1 MSRGHTPT
9 IAVVNQKGG
18 VGKTFIADE
27 LAFWCERHGVTYA
40 FIDLDGQGSGL
51 HGTSDE
57 GGDDAAE
64 VAIVDTP
71 GAITDQLRVALT
83 EADAVVVPVRP
94 SVDDVG
100 PTERTLGIVEEV
112 APDVVGVLA
121 VNGRTRFLETREF
134 EPEVERWAVR
144 GWNVFRLPQSVLVP
158 RARRRGGSV
167 VAFAPRSKAAEAVEE
182 LCGAVVGEVTGHGAD
197 EA

>member
-1 MSRGHTPT
+1 M
-9 IAVVNQKGG
+9 
-18 VGKTFIADE
+18 
-27 LAFWCERHGVTYA
+27 
-40 FIDLDGQGSGL
+40 

-83 EADAVVVPVRP
+83 EADAVVVPVCP

-134 EPEVERWAVR
+134 EPEVERWAAR

-158 RARRRGGSV
+158 RARRRGESV

>member
-27 LAFWCERHGVTYA
+27 LAFWCELHGVAYA

-57 GGDDAAE
+57 GGDDAVE
-64 VAIVDTP
+64 VAVVDTP

-94 SVDDVG
+94 SVDDLG

-112 APDVVGVLA
+112 APDVVGVLT
-121 VNGRTRFLETREF
+121 VGRTRFLETREF
-134 EPEVERWAVR
+134 EPEVGRWEAR
-144 GWNVFRLPQSVLVP
+144 GWNVFRLPQSVAVP
-158 RARRRGGSV
+158 RARRRGESV
-167 VAFAPRSKAAEAVEE
+167 VAFAPRSRVAEAVGR
-182 LCGAVVGEVTGHGAD
+182 CARPSSGR
-197 EA
+197 

>member
-1 MSRGHTPT
+1 MSREHTPT

-27 LAFWCERHGVTYA
+27 LAFWCERHGVAYA

-134 EPEVERWAVR
+134 EPEVERWAAR
-144 GWNVFRLPQSVLVP
+144 GWNVFRIPQSVLVP
-158 RARRRGGSV
+158 RARRRGESV

>member
-1 MSRGHTPT
+1 MSREHTPT

-27 LAFWCERHGVTYA
+27 LAFWCERHGVAYA

-134 EPEVERWAVR
+134 EPEVERWAAR

-158 RARRRGGSV
+158 RARRRGESV

-182 LCGAVVGEVTGHGAD
+182 LCGAVVGEVTGHGTD

>member
-1 MSRGHTPT
+1 M
-9 IAVVNQKGG
+9 
-18 VGKTFIADE
+18 
-27 LAFWCERHGVTYA
+27 
-40 FIDLDGQGSGL
+40 
-51 HGTSDE
+51 
-57 GGDDAAE
+57 
-64 VAIVDTP
+64 
-71 GAITDQLRVALT
+71 
-83 EADAVVVPVRP
+83 VVPVRP

-134 EPEVERWAVR
+134 EPEVERWAAR

-158 RARRRGGSV
+158 RARRRGESV
-167 VAFAPRSKAAEAVEE
+167 VAFAPRSKVAEAVEE

>member
-1 MSRGHTPT
+1 MSRRHTPT

-27 LAFWCERHGVTYA
+27 LAFWCERHGVAYA

-134 EPEVERWAVR
+134 EPEVERWAAR
-144 GWNVFRLPQSVLVP
+144 GWNVFRIPQSVLVP
-158 RARRRGGSV
+158 RARRRGESV

-182 LCGAVVGEVTGHGAD
+182 LCGAVVGEVTGHGTGQA
-197 EA
+197 

>member
-1 MSRGHTPT
+1 M
-9 IAVVNQKGG
+9 Q
-18 VGKTFIADE
+18 
-27 LAFWCERHGVTYA
+27 
-40 FIDLDGQGSGL
+40 DLGRQGSGL

-64 VAIVDTP
+64 IAIVDTP

-112 APDVVGVLA
+112 APGVVGVLA

-134 EPEVERWAVR
+134 EPEVERWEAR
-144 GWNVFRLPQSVLVP
+144 DWNVFRLPQTVLVP
-158 RARRRGGSV
+158 RARRQGKSI
-167 VAFAPRSKAAEAVEE
+167 VAFAPRSKAAEAVEA
-182 LCGAVVGEVTGHGAD
+182 LCAAVVGEMTGHGAD

>member
-1 MSRGHTPT
+1 M
-9 IAVVNQKGG
+9 Q
-18 VGKTFIADE
+18 
-27 LAFWCERHGVTYA
+27 
-40 FIDLDGQGSGL
+40 DLGRQGSGL

-64 VAIVDTP
+64 IAIVDTP

-83 EADAVVVPVRP
+83 EADAVAVPVCP

-134 EPEVERWAVR
+134 EPEVERWEAR
-144 GWNVFRLPQSVLVP
+144 DWNVFRLPQTVLVP
-158 RARRRGGSV
+158 RARRQGEEHSCVRAALEGRGG
-167 VAFAPRSKAAEAVEE
+167 RR
-182 LCGAVVGEVTGHGAD
+182 GAVRGRRRGDDRARG
-197 EA
+197 